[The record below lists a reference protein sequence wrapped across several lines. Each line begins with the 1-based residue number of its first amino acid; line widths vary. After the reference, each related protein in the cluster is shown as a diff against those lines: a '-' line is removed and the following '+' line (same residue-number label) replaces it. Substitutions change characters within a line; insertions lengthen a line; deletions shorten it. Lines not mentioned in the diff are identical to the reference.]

1 MRLIWLSL
9 VGLACIGTLLLFRSS
24 LRAHAEKYADAIE
37 ERVRSNIEAKG
48 DRLDLYRP
56 SLPQPTT
63 TAPSVDPGPLAEPAQ
78 AKPELSK
85 PMETVSW
92 HWRQGAKT
100 ITKISSNG
108 EKTQLLRDKARQKSR
123 LY

>member
-9 VGLACIGTLLLFRSS
+9 IGLACIGTLFLFRGS
-24 LRAHAEKYADAIE
+24 LLAHAESYPDAIE

-48 DRLDLYRP
+48 DRRDLYRP

-63 TAPSVDPGPLAEPAQ
+63 IAPPADPAHPAHPAQ
-78 AKPELSK
+78 TKPELSK
-85 PMETVSW
+85 PMETISW
-92 HWRQGAKT
+92 HWREGAKT

-108 EKTQLLRDKARQKSR
+108 EKTQLVHDKARLKNRSH
-123 LY
+123 